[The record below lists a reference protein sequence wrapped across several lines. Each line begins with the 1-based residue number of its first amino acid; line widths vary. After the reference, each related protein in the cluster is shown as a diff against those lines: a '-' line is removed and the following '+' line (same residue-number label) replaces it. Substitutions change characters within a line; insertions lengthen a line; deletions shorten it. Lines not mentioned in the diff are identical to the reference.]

1 MSPALLGLLTG
12 GALLLLLAPGPAPCR
27 PTRLDRLYGEL
38 GAPAARKATN
48 QSSSAP
54 LVRKLPVKP
63 LVAALRPLL
72 SSRYRHQVERLLRLG
87 GLMQTHTYDDVLG
100 MKIAAALACWLYV
113 GLIMLKRP
121 DPLLG
126 LFLGTLGVLGFF
138 GPDSWLKRKARL
150 RQEQVRRE
158 LPSLLSATAIALE
171 AGLHLMNALAEATR
185 DRSGV
190 LARELQQAVAQYER
204 GTTPADALER
214 VAAQLEVAELT
225 VTLTGLLQA
234 FDKGSGHVVETV
246 RAQATEA
253 WQRRKRQAETLAQ
266 TASVKLFLPLALLAL
281 PGFIIFLLGPALLEV
296 VDFIMR

>member
-1 MSPALLGLLTG
+1 VSPVLLGLMAG
-12 GALLLLLAPGPAPCR
+12 GALLLLLAPGAPPWR

-38 GAPAARKATN
+38 GAPAAKTAPRGGAV
-48 QSSSAP
+48 P

-63 LVAALRPLL
+63 LVVAMRPLM
-72 SSRYRHQVERLLRLG
+72 SARYREQTERQLRLG
-87 GLMQTHTYDDVLG
+87 GLAQTHTYDDLLG
-100 MKIAAALACWLYV
+100 MKIAAALGCWLYV

-190 LARELQQAVAQYER
+190 LAGELQQAVAEHGR
-204 GTTPADALER
+204 GTTPAEALER
-214 VAAQLEVAELT
+214 VAAWLEVAELT
-225 VTLTGLLQA
+225 VTLTGLIQA

-246 RAQATEA
+246 RAQAAEA
-253 WQRRKRQAETLAQ
+253 WQRRRRQAETLAQ

-296 VDFIMR
+296 LDFIIR